1 MASDP
6 IALALIRELCR
17 QGSLDASDIERI
29 ATDLEA
35 SGHGDEAHAVRC
47 ELLKASAPSVSDWQA
62 EQRRARFTV
71 LPDGGN

>member
-1 MASDP
+1 MDP

-35 SGHGDEAHAVRC
+35 GGHADEAHAVRC
-47 ELLKASAPSVSDWQA
+47 EFIQASAPTAA
-62 EQRRARFTV
+62 EFRRGKMRIVHTK
-71 LPDGGN
+71 GGEDA